1 MSADKKCYFCGEE
14 RELTQVYDTE
24 YYSCEECIEMGAIGC
39 NKECWDE
46 EGCMNCNP
54 AAFAPPEIFNMW
66 MQEYQQ
72 NQQNQQ
78 NQDDGIYD
86 C

>member
-1 MSADKKCYFCGEE
+1 MIANKKCDSCGEE
-14 RELTQVYDTE
+14 RELIQAYDSDC
-24 YYSCEECIEMGAIGC
+24 YFCEECNEMGASGC
-39 NKECWDE
+39 NKECWDA

-54 AAFAPPEIFNMW
+54 AAFAPPEIFNNW
-66 MQEYQQ
+66 MQEY
-72 NQQNQQ
+72 QQ